1 MSATFNPGLFDS
13 NFIPLVSELGIFG
26 AFRDGSIWNLVKIS
40 TEGALKFGT
49 IYTTGISSNANDRC
63 LLIGGNFHVIRDG
76 KIIQVVNILTKE
88 AISEAYSLPY
98 VTSSPR
104 DVIAYAPRNNQLII
118 SSDSSVKLIDLKFL
132 KEPIRT
138 TKKITTTTQPMKTPD
153 STTTTTRQPIRIQDT
168 TAKKVEYDEYE
179 EETTS
184 NSFLVSERIND
195 QSETSNVIWSDRIG
209 QLAGDISKLES
220 ARDQINLIEN
230 VSKQVL
236 DNMPPDQKEDI
247 NQVKFLKILKN
258 MIFLGPCCSSV
269 HLRTITIFPHE
280 HF

>member
-1 MSATFNPGLFDS
+1 MFDS
-13 NFIPLVSELGIFG
+13 NFIPLNSEIGVFG
-26 AFRDGSIWNLVKIS
+26 AFRDDSIWNLVKIS

-76 KIIQVVNILTKE
+76 KIIEVVNILTKKV
-88 AISEAYSLPY
+88 ITEAYSLPY

-104 DVIAYAPRNNQLII
+104 DIIAYAPRNNQLII

-132 KEPIRT
+132 NEPIRT
-138 TKKITTTTQPMKTPD
+138 TKKITTTTEPIKMPD
-153 STTTTTRQPIRIQDT
+153 ATTTTTRQPIRIQDT
-168 TAKKVEYDEYE
+168 TSTNKKVEYDEYE

-195 QSETSNVIWSDRIG
+195 QSETANVIWSDVIG

-236 DNMPPDQKEDI
+236 DNMPPDQKQDI
-247 NQVKFLKILKN
+247 NQVKISKKIFKFLNFFAKIIAFEKV
-258 MIFLGPCCSSV
+258 SS
-269 HLRTITIFPHE
+269 PN
-280 HF
+280 

>member
-1 MSATFNPGLFDS
+1 M
-13 NFIPLVSELGIFG
+13 GIFG
-26 AFRDGSIWNLVKIS
+26 AFRDDSIWNLVKIS

-49 IYTTGISSNANDRC
+49 IYTTGVSSNANDRC
-63 LLIGGNFHVIRDG
+63 ILIGGNFHVIRDG
-76 KIIQVVNILTKE
+76 KIIQVVNILSKE
-88 AISEAYSLPY
+88 VISEAYSLPY

-132 KEPIRT
+132 NEPIRT
-138 TKKITTTTQPMKTPD
+138 TKKVTTTTEPIKMSD
-153 STTTTTRQPIRIQDT
+153 ETTTTTRQPIKIQDT
-168 TAKKVEYDEYE
+168 TMANKKDEYDEYE

-184 NSFLVSERIND
+184 NSFLISERIND
-195 QSETSNVIWSDRIG
+195 QSETSNVIWSNVIG

-236 DNMPPDQKEDI
+236 DNMPPDQKADI
-247 NQVKFLKILKN
+247 NQVKYSKRVASDANKTVGQISSQFFKN
-258 MIFLGPCCSSV
+258 
-269 HLRTITIFPHE
+269 
-280 HF
+280 

>member
-1 MSATFNPGLFDS
+1 M
-13 NFIPLVSELGIFG
+13 GIFG
-26 AFRDGSIWNLVKIS
+26 AFRDDSIWNLVKIS

-49 IYTTGISSNANDRC
+49 IYTTGVSSNANDRC

-76 KIIQVVNILTKE
+76 KIIEVVNILSKE
-88 AISEAYSLPY
+88 VITEAYSLPN

-132 KEPIRT
+132 NEPIRT
-138 TKKITTTTQPMKTPD
+138 TKKVTTTTEPIKMSD
-153 STTTTTRQPIRIQDT
+153 ETTTTTRQPIKIQDT
-168 TAKKVEYDEYE
+168 TATNKKDEYDEYE

-184 NSFLVSERIND
+184 NSFLISERINPD
-195 QSETSNVIWSDRIG
+195 QSETSNVIWSNVIG

-236 DNMPPDQKEDI
+236 DNMPQDQKADI
-247 NQVKFLKILKN
+247 NQVNYSKRVACDVN
-258 MIFLGPCCSSV
+258 
-269 HLRTITIFPHE
+269 RTVNF
-280 HF
+280 

>member
-1 MSATFNPGLFDS
+1 M
-13 NFIPLVSELGIFG
+13 GIFG
-26 AFRDGSIWNLVKIS
+26 AFRDDSIWNLVKIS

-49 IYTTGISSNANDRC
+49 IYTTGVSSNANDRC

-76 KIIQVVNILTKE
+76 KIIQVVNIISKE
-88 AISEAYSLPY
+88 VITEAYSLPY

-104 DVIAYAPRNNQLII
+104 DIIAYAPRNNQLII

-132 KEPIRT
+132 NGPIRT
-138 TKKITTTTQPMKTPD
+138 TKKVTTTTEPIKMSD
-153 STTTTTRQPIRIQDT
+153 LTTTTTRQPIKIQDT
-168 TAKKVEYDEYE
+168 TAKKDEYDEYE

-184 NSFLVSERIND
+184 NSFLISERIND
-195 QSETSNVIWSDRIG
+195 QSETANVIWSNVIG

-236 DNMPPDQKEDI
+236 DNMPPDQKQDI
-247 NQVKFLKILKN
+247 NQVNLL
-258 MIFLGPCCSSV
+258 
-269 HLRTITIFPHE
+269 
-280 HF
+280 